1 MSHVDVAMLTLTSH
15 GINNH
20 HKLNNN
26 SDNNHNSTDNN
37 DEGEGIKEGPKQE
50 KGDEGRG
57 SRRRRVASPWCFFLF
72 FFSYYRYTNEYL

>member
-1 MSHVDVAMLTLTSH
+1 MSHVNVAMLTTLTSH

-37 DEGEGIKEGPKQE
+37 DEGEGIKEGP
-50 KGDEGRG
+50 
-57 SRRRRVASPWCFFLF
+57 SRRMEMRAGARNADTLRALCVCF
-72 FFSYYRYTNEYL
+72 FFSFFLLQAY

>member
-26 SDNNHNSTDNN
+26 SDNNHISTGNN
-37 DEGEGIKEGPKQE
+37 DKGEGNKDGPKQV

-57 SRRRRVASPWCFFLF
+57 SQHRCIVSPMCVYFFLLQA
-72 FFSYYRYTNEYL
+72 Y

>member
-1 MSHVDVAMLTLTSH
+1 MSHVDVAMLTLTRH

-20 HKLNNN
+20 DKLNNN

-37 DEGEGIKEGPKQE
+37 DEGEGIKEGP
-50 KGDEGRG
+50 
-57 SRRRRVASPWCFFLF
+57 SRRREMRAGARDADALRALGAFFLF